1 MIDGSADTIALNAHC
16 HLMLSD
22 IRFQAIRAQGAGG
35 QHVNKVSTAIHL
47 RFDINASRLPERVK
61 EKLLGFSDSR
71 ITSDGVVVIKAQSTR
86 SQEHNK
92 QIAIEKLVTLINDA
106 TKVVKKRRATKPTK
120 ASVKRRLE
128 AKKSRQQVKQS
139 RQKVRF

>member
-1 MIDGSADTIALNAHC
+1 M
-16 HLMLSD
+16 
-22 IRFQAIRAQGAGG
+22 
-35 QHVNKVSTAIHL
+35 
-47 RFDINASRLPERVK
+47 K